1 MSELNNRDIYPA
13 YTHYEDLPKGGIVRS
28 SGNAETY
35 RTGDWRSQKPVIDF
49 DKCKQCL
56 FCWPICPDM
65 AIPVVEEKRQDF
77 DYDHCKGC
85 GVCAKA
91 CPFGAI
97 TMVDEN

>member
-1 MSELNNRDIYPA
+1 MSEIKNRDIYAP
-13 YTHYEDLPKGGIVRS
+13 YTHYEDLPLAGMVRS
-28 SGNAETY
+28 AGNAETY
-35 RTGDWRSQKPVIDF
+35 RTGDWRSQKPVVDF